1 MSVPEIVLGIILI
14 LAALAIIVVV
24 LLQEGHDRDVGV
36 ATGGADTFL
45 SQNSARSIDTF
56 LARWTE
62 IIAVA
67 FFVLVIA
74 TNIFMFMTNK

>member
-36 ATGGADTFL
+36 VTGGADTFL
-45 SQNSARSIDTF
+45 SQNSPGSVDKDYCSCILCSSYCHEYFHVYD
-56 LARWTE
+56 
-62 IIAVA
+62 
-67 FFVLVIA
+67 
-74 TNIFMFMTNK
+74 K

>member
-1 MSVPEIVLGIILI
+1 MSVTEIVLGIILM

-36 ATGGADTFL
+36 VTGGADTFL

-56 LARWTE
+56 LARWTK
-62 IIAVA
+62 IIAIA
-67 FFVLVIA
+67 FFILVIF
-74 TNIFMFMTNK
+74 TNIFMFVTNK